1 MSCPDGFS
9 VPMLDDENYA
19 IVKIFPAPNV
29 TGMIWSAF
37 LHKNSFYSLTNFLDN
52 SDDNITYWLKPS
64 VKDDGVKLTLGSH
77 EFTYIAVDA
86 FRNKA
91 KCSFNVTVL
100 DITPPVIDNC
110 IDPPEMFIS
119 QHSNVNRSFVDW
131 DHPIIYDNSEID
143 VNVTRSI
150 EPGHLNVGRHIVT
163 YIASDSADNQ
173 NTCTINV
180 TVKALQCNTLSSPA
194 NGQSLCAKNQTHTW
208 CDVIC
213 DAGYTMYDPDESQHS
228 DSIRLVCEDDRPQWK
243 YEPLLDCTK
252 IELPDSIEQVF
263 SITLED
269 DINVCDN
276 NNPNKS
282 ESMIEGALRK
292 EIRQQLCQDSEDC
305 EVLSEMP
312 DCDTISKS
320 RIPTNAS
327 SDESNDRNY
336 YSVVK
341 RDVSRTQNKSTIN
354 MKIRVYVK
362 ISKSLGLWNQSLSRT
377 ENLDIVKNELKT
389 YHTNEQL
396 RNQLDS
402 LRINVKHLNLEENL
416 LCRNGSV
423 LKRSVCG
430 KYINIF

>member
-1 MSCPDGFS
+1 M
-9 VPMLDDENYA
+9 
-19 IVKIFPAPNV
+19 
-29 TGMIWSAF
+29 
-37 LHKNSFYSLTNFLDN
+37 
-52 SDDNITYWLKPS
+52 
-64 VKDDGVKLTLGSH
+64 TLGNH
-77 EFTYIAVDA
+77 EFTYIAIDA

-100 DITPPVIDNC
+100 DITPPIIDNC
-110 IDPPEMFIS
+110 IDPSDIFIP
-119 QHSNVNRSFVDW
+119 QHSNDNRSFVDW
-131 DHPIIYDNSEID
+131 DHPIIYDNSGIN

-150 EPGHLNVGRHIVT
+150 EPGHLKVGQHIIT

-173 NTCTINV
+173 NTCTMNI
-180 TVKALQCNTLSSPA
+180 TVKALQCNTLLSPA

-213 DAGYTMYDPDESQHS
+213 DAGYTMYNPNESQHS

-252 IELPDSIEQVF
+252 IELPDHIEQVF

-276 NNPNKS
+276 NNLNKS
-282 ESMIEGALRK
+282 ESMIEGILTK
-292 EIRQQLCQDSEDC
+292 EIRQQLCQDSDDC

-312 DCDTISKS
+312 DCDAITKN
-320 RIPTNAS
+320 RIPANES
-327 SDESNDRNY
+327 SNESNDRNY
-336 YSVVK
+336 YNVVK
-341 RDVSRTQNKSTIN
+341 RDVSRTQNKSTNN

-362 ISKSLGLWNQSLSRT
+362 ISKSIGLWNQSLSRT

-389 YHTNEQL
+389 YHTNERL

-416 LCRNGSV
+416 LCRSGTV

-430 KYINIF
+430 KYLY